1 MENNDEIKSD
11 LKLYNFSDIIG
22 NITPVSLVKK
32 AIIRGKFPKLAIMA
46 GYPGTGKST
55 TADIA
60 GMALTCLEPVE
71 GNPCMH
77 CRNCIENIKA
87 LATTGQSK
95 NLIKK
100 NLGKLNDKKDVAEI
114 INEIF
119 VLQAPTGTNVYEL
132 GEAHCWDANAQTA
145 LLEEIDRLDANTIII
160 ITTTKASKL
169 IPELRSR
176 TICFNFN
183 RLNKTESKL
192 LFDRTC
198 AKLGINK
205 VSKELEQ
212 MVIKYGRGIPRDMV
226 NIIDFIKNVEPSMEE
241 IKAFLNIIDYNLFT
255 DLIQNMVMS
264 LKDTVLLVDY
274 MFNTY
279 SCDMV
284 IEQFKNYF
292 VDVMFYITGDIQG
305 SLSKEDC
312 AKLKSFLTPD
322 IVYRV
327 SKLIQEMVSYNND
340 EADVKMQFLKIRQAV
355 ANKKIGNVVT
365 ENSKNAASQHVKATR
380 LYNENKNISE
390 ESKKAESSQL
400 DKDKLRSML
409 QIDKEIKN
417 DDYKLSSQQSKKAA
431 DRRYLGKA
439 DTDNSNKPNSKETK
453 DMHAF

>member
-1 MENNDEIKSD
+1 MENNNEDMRTD
-11 LKLYNFSDIIG
+11 LRIYNFKDIIG
-22 NITPVSLVKK
+22 NVTPISLVKK

-46 GYPGTGKST
+46 GYPGTGKSSA
-55 TADIA
+55 ADTA
-60 GMALTCLEPVE
+60 GMALTCLEPVD

-77 CRNCIENIKA
+77 CRNCLENIKA
-87 LATTGQSK
+87 LATTGQSR

-100 NLGKLNDKKDVAEI
+100 NLGKLNDKKDVADI

-176 TICFNFN
+176 GIIFNFN
-183 RLNKTESKL
+183 RLNKSESKL

-198 AKLGINK
+198 TKLGVNK

-212 MVIKYGRGIPRDMV
+212 MIIKYGRGIPRDIV
-226 NIIDFIKNVEPSMEE
+226 NIIDFIKNVEPSIDE
-241 IKAFLNIIDYNLFT
+241 IKSFLNIIDYNLFT
-255 DLIQNMVMS
+255 DLMQNMVIS
-264 LKDTVLLVDY
+264 LKDTVILVDY

-305 SLSKEDC
+305 SLGKEDC
-312 AKLKSFLTPD
+312 TKLKSFLTPD

-327 SKLIQEMVSYNND
+327 SKLIQELVASGND

-355 ANKKIGNVVT
+355 ANKKIGNVVA
-365 ENSKNAASQHVKATR
+365 ENSKNAASQHVKSTR

-390 ESKKAESSQL
+390 ESKKAESTQL
-400 DKDKLRSML
+400 DKNKLTSML
-409 QIDKEIKN
+409 SPDINKQNIVVKHDSKPQEDVRKIEQEKSEKN
-417 DDYKLSSQQSKKAA
+417 DV
-431 DRRYLGKA
+431 
-439 DTDNSNKPNSKETK
+439 NNMN
-453 DMHAF
+453 AF